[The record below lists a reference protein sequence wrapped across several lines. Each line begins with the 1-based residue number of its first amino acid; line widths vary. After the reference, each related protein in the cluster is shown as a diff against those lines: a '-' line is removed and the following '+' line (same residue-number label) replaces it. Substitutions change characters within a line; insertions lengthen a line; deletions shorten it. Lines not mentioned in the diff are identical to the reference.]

1 MQKSFDIE
9 ITYFSFLYGGVPFI
23 TINSFCDSIFIY
35 SDFDNRN
42 KSLTAKLL
50 KQGLIS

>member
-1 MQKSFDIE
+1 MQNSFDFE

-23 TINSFCDSIFIY
+23 TTYSFCESIFIY

-42 KSLTAKLL
+42 KSLTAILL